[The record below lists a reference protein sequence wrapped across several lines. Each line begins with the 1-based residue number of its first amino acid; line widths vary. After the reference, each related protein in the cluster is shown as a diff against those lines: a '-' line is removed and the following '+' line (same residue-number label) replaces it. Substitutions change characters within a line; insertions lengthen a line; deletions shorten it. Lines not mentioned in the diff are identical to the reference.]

1 MLVDP
6 VALFNGIDRIAE
18 NNTVADNLAACGNI
32 AQRDLMSLRNILIDG
47 QTFHNLCTRFPVRTS
62 DNHVVLLFD
71 FYSIPRAA
79 EKLVITLSALNLQL
93 LRLEKE
99 LGVPLFF
106 RSKTDMQP
114 TPAGEVYL
122 KYAREIL
129 CLKKQ
134 AYNMIGDMANTHRG
148 HLSIGFTPG
157 RGIEMFTQVYPTFHC
172 SFPQVVVEPW
182 ELSVHKQQQMIARGD
197 LDIGFQT
204 LSKKQRTGDA
214 STARCEEEIVLAIP
228 TIHPVS
234 RFAAPKGEPFAVL
247 DPSLLQ
253 HEPFVLMY
261 KESTIRATVDEIF
274 RASGFVPNVLF
285 ETSNNNTIIS
295 MIQARLCCGVVPYYY
310 VKDDPDGITCFS
322 FPSRPTWD
330 VVASY
335 RKDAYLNNSAK
346 YFIELAGNYW
356 NGA

>member
-1 MLVDP
+1 MDVRQIEYI
-6 VALFNGIDRIAE
+6 VKIADE
-18 NNTVADNLAACGNI
+18 
-32 AQRDLMSLRNILIDG
+32 
-47 QTFHNLCTRFPVRTS
+47 H
-62 DNHVVLLFD
+62 
-71 FYSIPRAA
+71 SITRAA
-79 EKLVITLSALNLQL
+79 EKLFITQSALNQQL

-106 RSKTDMQP
+106 RSKSDMQP

-157 RGIEMFTQVYPTFHC
+157 RGIEMFTQVYPAFHC

-214 STARCEEEIVLAIP
+214 YTELCEEEIVLAIP

-234 RFAAPKGEPFAVL
+234 QFAAPKGEPFAVL